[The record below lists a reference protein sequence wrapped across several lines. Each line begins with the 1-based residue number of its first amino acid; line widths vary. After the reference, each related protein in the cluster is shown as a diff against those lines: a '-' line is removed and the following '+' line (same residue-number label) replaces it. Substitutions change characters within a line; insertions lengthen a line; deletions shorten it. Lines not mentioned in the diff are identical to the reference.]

1 MVERF
6 WWLDRIVLEALRLRI
21 CIGIEHRFIDWTTT
35 RPEAATAY
43 FVRIG
48 LDIHKMGFVW
58 SAWVH
63 RCRTWQVNS
72 ILLNNKKIQ
81 I

>member
-21 CIGIEHRFIDWTTT
+21 RIGIEYRFIDWTIT

-48 LDIHKMGFVW
+48 FDIHKMGYVW

-63 RCRTWQVNS
+63 R
-72 ILLNNKKIQ
+72 
-81 I
+81 

>member
-21 CIGIEHRFIDWTTT
+21 CIGIEYRFIDWTTT

-43 FVRIG
+43 LVRIG
-48 LDIHKMGFVW
+48 FAIRDGEMK
-58 SAWVH
+58 
-63 RCRTWQVNS
+63 T
-72 ILLNNKKIQ
+72 IQ
-81 I
+81 SLKG